1 METCENIAVLIQF
14 STHLEHFI
22 FFPSKAKKFLL
33 SRTDFFF
40 FFFFE
45 AIKICIIFTP
55 ARKHKKIKKILFTIS
70 QIIINLKSFGTR
82 LTFTKAAENLASNN
96 SFKWSPNK
104 FVISKLQRRQSELFS
119 RFSSETP
126 FSVSFL
132 RRQFINYRT

>member
-1 METCENIAVLIQF
+1 MIDINVEERAIHGAIRLIENKMETSEIIAVLIQF
-14 STHLEHFI
+14 STHLEHFN
-22 FFPSKAKKFLL
+22 FFPSKTKKIFSLAQ
-33 SRTDFFF
+33 T
-40 FFFFE
+40 FFFE

-104 FVISKLQRRQSELFS
+104 FVISKL
-119 RFSSETP
+119 
-126 FSVSFL
+126 
-132 RRQFINYRT
+132 